1 MFGFFFFPLAG
12 GGREILHFMG
22 YGRREE
28 KYVADLYVVFKTS
41 HQRQLLNKLKH
52 KRRVCELEAALA
64 CKRKGQWA
72 AVVTVEE
79 ETSASFIS
87 HYLLSIHPTQK

>member
-1 MFGFFFFPLAG
+1 M
-12 GGREILHFMG
+12 RVLHFMG

-28 KYVADLYVVFKTS
+28 KYFADLYVVFKTS
-41 HQRQLLNKLKH
+41 NQRQLLNKLKH
-52 KRRVCELEAALA
+52 KRRVCELEAALD
-64 CKRKGQWA
+64 CKRKGQWV

-87 HYLLSIHPTQK
+87 YHLLSIHPARK